1 MEINYVFQI
10 NSFHRYKREQPLSAN
25 AQALWYELF
34 GQFNAKRFP
43 KEIAVSTTHLCSI
56 LGLSKDTVLR
66 ARKELSENHLILVE
80 RNGGGRAASV
90 VKMVYF
96 QKDCGKTCGKTVE
109 NVVDN
114 QQADDSE
121 GEHTAFCVANIDA
134 SCDAKNDADCTG
146 DFASQI
152 STQTAT
158 QKEVC
163 VANIDANCSP
173 YINLNPKTI
182 NERYKQPSTVY
193 PSYPSEKRMDRQTEE
208 AVSREAW
215 EKAKGEVY
223 AQLGDALFEADID
236 PDEGDDPICEAA
248 ELMTEIYSMQ
258 GGVITIGG
266 VSYAADIVKERLRG
280 LNARRI
286 YDAIDQMKNA
296 AEPIRNIRG
305 YLLSCLF
312 NAASTTNI
320 RAESDYRRYREGR

>member
-96 QKDCGKTCGKTVE
+96 QKDCGKTVE

-121 GEHTAFCVANIDA
+121 GEHTAF
-134 SCDAKNDADCTG
+134 
-146 DFASQI
+146 
-152 STQTAT
+152 
-158 QKEVC
+158 C

-223 AQLGDALFEADID
+223 AQLGEALFEADID

>member
-1 MEINYVFQI
+1 MEINFVFQM

-25 AQALWYELF
+25 AQALWFELF
-34 GQFNAKRFP
+34 GLFNARRFP
-43 KEIAVSTTHLCSI
+43 DEMAVSTTHLCAI

-66 ARKELSENHLILVE
+66 ARKELSENHLISVE
-80 RNGGGRAASV
+80 RGGGRAASV

-96 QKDCGKTCGKTVE
+96 QKDCGQVGGETVE
-109 NVVDN
+109 NAVDN
-114 QQADDSE
+114 QQADVSE

-134 SCDAKNDADCTG
+134 SCDAKNDADRTG
-146 DFASQI
+146 DFASQE
-152 STQTAT
+152 STQAAT
-158 QKEVC
+158 QEEVC
-163 VANIDANCSP
+163 VANIDAKCDT
-173 YINLNPKTI
+173 YINQNRGTV
-182 NERYKQPSTVY
+182 NENAYNRPLQLY
-193 PSYPSEKRMDRQTEE
+193 PSYPSGRGKDGQKGRV
-208 AVSREAW
+208 VSREAW
-215 EKAKGEVY
+215 EKAKRDVQ
-223 AQLGDALFEADID
+223 AQLWDALTEASLEADG
-236 PDEGDDPICEAA
+236 EDDPICEAA
-248 ELMTEIYSMQ
+248 ELMTEVYSMQ
-258 GGVITIGG
+258 GGTLVIGG

>member
-1 MEINYVFQI
+1 MEINFVFQM

-25 AQALWYELF
+25 AQALWFELF
-34 GQFNAKRFP
+34 GLFNARRFP
-43 KEIAVSTTHLCSI
+43 EEMAVSTTHLCAI

-66 ARKELSENHLILVE
+66 ARKELSENHLISVE
-80 RNGGGRAASV
+80 RGGGRAASV

-96 QKDCGKTCGKTVE
+96 QKDCGQVCGELVE

-114 QQADDSE
+114 RKTAGSE
-121 GEHTAFCVANIDA
+121 EKHTQTCVADIDA
-134 SCDAKNDADCTG
+134 KCDANEDG
-146 DFASQI
+146 GFASQE
-152 STQTAT
+152 STQNAT
-158 QKEVC
+158 QEEVC
-163 VANIDANCSP
+163 VANIDAKCDT
-173 YINLNPKTI
+173 YINPNRGTV
-182 NERYKQPSTVY
+182 NENAYNRPLQLY
-193 PSYPSEKRMDRQTEE
+193 PSYPSGRRKDGQTGRV
-208 AVSREAW
+208 VSREAW
-215 EKAKGEVY
+215 EKAKRDVQ
-223 AQLGDALFEADID
+223 AQLWDALAEASLEADG
-236 PDEGDDPICEAA
+236 EDDPICEAA
-248 ELMTEIYSMQ
+248 ELMTEVYSMQ
-258 GGVITIGG
+258 GGTIVIGG